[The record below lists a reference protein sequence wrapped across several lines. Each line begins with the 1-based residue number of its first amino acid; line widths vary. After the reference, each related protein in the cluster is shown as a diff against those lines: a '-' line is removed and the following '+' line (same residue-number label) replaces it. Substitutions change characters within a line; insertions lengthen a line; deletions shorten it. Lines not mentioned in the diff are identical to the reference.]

1 MLTLRSAFI
10 LVLLATPAAAVTVKG
25 PARVVDGDTLVV
37 GGEKV
42 RLHGIDAP
50 ELDQPCA
57 RNGAPWRCG
66 EWARSQLADR
76 VEGREVAC
84 EASERDR
91 YDRLVATCR
100 IGQTDIGRSLVRDGA
115 AFAYRRYSTAYS
127 SDEAEAK
134 RKGRG
139 LWSGEVGLPETFR
152 HAQPDQL
159 VGDCAIKGNISG
171 SGQIYHRPGQRDYD
185 AVRID
190 ERKGERWFCSE
201 TEARAAGWRAARR

>member
-10 LVLLATPAAAVTVKG
+10 LLLLALPAGALTVTG
-25 PARVVDGDTLVV
+25 PARVVDGDTLVI
-37 GGEKV
+37 GDEKV

-84 EASERDR
+84 EARERDR

-100 IGQTDIGRSLVRDGA
+100 IGQTDIARTLVRDGA
-115 AFAYRRYSTAYS
+115 AFAYRRYSTAYA
-127 SDEAEAK
+127 SDEAEA
-134 RKGRG
+134 RRNGMG
-139 LWSGEVGLPETFR
+139 LWSGQVDLPETFR
-152 HAQPDQL
+152 HARPEQIA
-159 VGDCAIKGNISG
+159 GDCGIKGNISG
-171 SGQIYHRPGQRDYD
+171 SGQIYHRPGQQDYD

-190 ERKGERWFCSE
+190 EQKGERWFCSE
-201 TEARAAGWRAARR
+201 NEARAAGWRAARR